1 MRNITIDVLTFNER
15 LRIGKQG
22 ENLTREITFDC
33 AAWLDTLSGGV
44 LSIVHQRPTDSDAYP
59 CGDYTVTDTSLTW
72 SINETDLAFSG
83 LGRCELRYTIG
94 SRIAKSKTFYTEIIT
109 ALNPLDTPPAAYE
122 PYIDRVIDAARWEM
136 DALSVGGTAT
146 ETERLSVQIDKIVPV
161 DPDDGYGIYFRFG
174 IPKGA
179 DGKGVSNATASV
191 DNNTGTPSV
200 TVTTT
205 DTEEGMDIDFSF
217 HNLKG
222 ATGAAGQDGD
232 SVGTVTASVDNNTGT
247 PSVTVTTSGGSGS
260 PVGIDLAF
268 HNLKGQSF
276 DTSFLPSDTA
286 SGSPATFPDGAKNVT
301 VDELVT
307 TIVPQQDLHGYDKP
321 WAAGAGKNKTNI
333 TNNTDA
339 QYMNVTTYKADEVEA
354 TNIWSGSK
362 FAAAF
367 LFNAVSG
374 TSYTFSV
381 SECTLDGV
389 NANAQLYLYSDKL
402 WGTAITNMSIPS
414 STHRYTW
421 QSTYTGQILAGFY
434 VPSGKAINFKQ
445 FQIEEGSSATS
456 YAPYTNI
463 CPISGRTQAQINHN
477 GDTDT
482 IAFGQTVYGGSLNV
496 TTGVLT
502 IDHAFLEFNG
512 TEDWSNVGGSY
523 PQAFQLL
530 TGITTAVQVP
540 SNQQD
545 IVCNKY
551 EWTGVSPGQGIR
563 WANQASSG
571 RLYVYDD
578 RFTSDLSGFLADMVQ
593 NHLTLA
599 YNITNPTTVQLTPVE
614 VDTILGS
621 NNIYSDCGE
630 VSVKYR
636 ADIGLYIDKKLA

>member
-122 PYIDRVIDAARWEM
+122 PYIDRVIDAARLEM
-136 DALSVGGTAT
+136 DALSVGGTAS
-146 ETERLSVQIDKIVPV
+146 ETERLSVRVDKIVPV
-161 DPDDGYGIYFRFG
+161 DPDDGYEIYFQFG

-222 ATGAAGQDGD
+222 TTGAAGQDGD

-286 SGSPATFPDGAKNVT
+286 SGSIASFPDGAKNVA

-307 TIVPQQDLHGYDKP
+307 TIVPQQ
-321 WAAGAGKNKTNI
+321 AG
-333 TNNTDA
+333 
-339 QYMNVTTYKADEVEA
+339 
-354 TNIWSGSK
+354 
-362 FAAAF
+362 
-367 LFNAVSG
+367 SG
-374 TSYTFSV
+374 T
-381 SECTLDGV
+381 
-389 NANAQLYLYSDKL
+389 
-402 WGTAITNMSIPS
+402 PS
-414 STHRYTW
+414 
-421 QSTYTGQILAGFY
+421 
-434 VPSGKAINFKQ
+434 PSNPRA
-445 FQIEEGSSATS
+445 
-456 YAPYTNI
+456 
-463 CPISGRTQAQINHN
+463 ISGRTQTIITNLGQNVWDEQWEVGSITASGGDYPSTARIRSKGYNDIIGGASYYCKSSQIADIHFYDSSYTHLSYIQRSNN
-477 GDTDT
+477 TFDAPSDAKYFRFCLATAYGTTYNNDISINLPSTAT
-482 IAFGQTVYGGSLNV
+482 TYKSYRQPISQTVPFGQTVYGGSLNI

-502 IDHAFLEFNG
+502 IDTAYVTLNG
-512 TEDWSNVGGSY
+512 TEANNTY
-523 PQAFQLL
+523 AF
-530 TGITTAVQVP
+530 TAG
-540 SNQQD
+540 
-545 IVCNKY
+545 
-551 EWTGVSPGQGIR
+551 TGVNRITYVPYQNEGKIGAQFFYSNIAKASGLYS
-563 WANQASSG
+563 ANPNEWEISNSAATVARCFIG
-571 RLYVYDD
+571 VPTTI
-578 RFTSDLSGFLADMVQ
+578 TSVADWKTFLTSNNMQ
-593 NHLTLA
+593 LCYKLA
-599 YNITNPTTVQLTPVE
+599 TSQTVQLTPTE

-636 ADIGLYIDKKLA
+636 ADIGLYIDKKLGA

>member
-1 MRNITIDVLTFNER
+1 MRHLTIDVSNYDSR
-15 LRIGKQG
+15 LHIGKQG

-33 AAWLDTLSGGV
+33 AAWLDDLSGGV
-44 LSIVHQRPTDSDAYP
+44 LSIVHQRPTDPDAYP
-59 CGDYTVTDTSLTW
+59 CADYVTTDTSLTW
-72 SINETDLAFSG
+72 SINETDVAFSG
-83 LGRCELRYTIG
+83 LGKCELRYTIG
-94 SRIAKSKTFYTEIIT
+94 SRIAKTKTFYTEIVN
-109 ALNPLDTPPAAYE
+109 ALNPLDTPPEAYE

-136 DALSVGGTAT
+136 DALSVGGSAS
-146 ETERLSVQIDKIVPV
+146 ETERLFVQVDKIVPA
-161 DPDDGYGIYFRFG
+161 DPDDGYVIYFRFG

-222 ATGAAGQDGD
+222 ATGATGQDGD

-276 DTSFLPSDTA
+276 DTSFLPSDTE
-286 SGSPATFPDGAKNVT
+286 SGSVASFPDGAKNVA

-307 TIVPQQDLHGYDKP
+307 TIVPQQEG
-321 WAAGAGKNKTNI
+321 
-333 TNNTDA
+333 
-339 QYMNVTTYKADEVEA
+339 
-354 TNIWSGSK
+354 
-362 FAAAF
+362 
-367 LFNAVSG
+367 SG
-374 TSYTFSV
+374 T
-381 SECTLDGV
+381 
-389 NANAQLYLYSDKL
+389 
-402 WGTAITNMSIPS
+402 PS
-414 STHRYTW
+414 
-421 QSTYTGQILAGFY
+421 
-434 VPSGKAINFKQ
+434 PSNPRA
-445 FQIEEGSSATS
+445 
-456 YAPYTNI
+456 
-463 CPISGRTQAQINHN
+463 ISGRTEIKLSHLGKNLAVCVDSLNANNGLTATKNDDGSIQMTGTINRTYAVLSDAKYTKLPSGQYTFSIANALPFNLYIATKISGTSTTRIITAGNTSVTFTASGIIDEVYFGLSGATNGKTYNEKIYAQLEKGSSASPFEAVIA
-477 GDTDT
+477 TDT
-482 IAFGQTVYGGSLNV
+482 IALGQTVYGGSLNV

-540 SNQQD
+540 QNTQD

-599 YNITNPTTVQLTPVE
+599 YNITNPTTVQLTPTE
-614 VDTILGS
+614 VDTVLGS

-636 ADIGLYIDKKLA
+636 ADIGLYIDKKLS

>member
-94 SRIAKSKTFYTEIIT
+94 SRIAKSKTFYTEIFT

-136 DALSVGGTAT
+136 DALSVGGTVS
-146 ETERLSVQIDKIVPV
+146 ETERLSVQVDKIVPV
-161 DPDDGYGIYFRFG
+161 DPDDGYEIYFRFG

-268 HNLKGQSF
+268 HNLKGATGATGDSVGTVTASVDNNTGTPSVTVTTSGGSGSPVGIDLAFHNLKGQSF

-286 SGSPATFPDGAKNVT
+286 SGSPATFPDGAKNVA
-301 VDELVT
+301 VDELIT
-307 TIVPQQDLHGYDKP
+307 TIVPQQ
-321 WAAGAGKNKTNI
+321 AG
-333 TNNTDA
+333 
-339 QYMNVTTYKADEVEA
+339 
-354 TNIWSGSK
+354 
-362 FAAAF
+362 
-367 LFNAVSG
+367 SG
-374 TSYTFSV
+374 T
-381 SECTLDGV
+381 
-389 NANAQLYLYSDKL
+389 
-402 WGTAITNMSIPS
+402 PS
-414 STHRYTW
+414 
-421 QSTYTGQILAGFY
+421 
-434 VPSGKAINFKQ
+434 PSNPRAL
-445 FQIEEGSSATS
+445 
-456 YAPYTNI
+456 
-463 CPISGRTQAQINHN
+463 SGRTQAEITHN
-477 GDTDT
+477 GETET
-482 IAFGQTVYGGSLNV
+482 IAFGQTVYGGTLNV

-502 IDHAFLEFNG
+502 ITHGKYTFTGSEGWTQQPSSPNKYYSSSPGSGYLLRDALLPADNGKSVPIETDIGSFSDTYNSLHNYPDHMCIAADSRVGIHASLYNG
-512 TEDWSNVGGSY
+512 SQTLV
-523 PQAFQLL
+523 
-530 TGITTAVQVP
+530 GIT
-540 SNQQD
+540 
-545 IVCNKY
+545 IVY
-551 EWTGVSPGQGIR
+551 E
-563 WANQASSG
+563 
-571 RLYVYDD
+571 
-578 RFTSDLSGFLADMVQ
+578 LAQ
-593 NHLTLA
+593 HS
-599 YNITNPTTVQLTPVE
+599 TVQLTPTE
-614 VDTILGS
+614 VDTILGANS
-621 NNIYSDCGE
+621 ISSDCGV
-630 VSVKYR
+630 VSVNYR
-636 ADIGLYIDKKLA
+636 ADIGLYIDKKLS